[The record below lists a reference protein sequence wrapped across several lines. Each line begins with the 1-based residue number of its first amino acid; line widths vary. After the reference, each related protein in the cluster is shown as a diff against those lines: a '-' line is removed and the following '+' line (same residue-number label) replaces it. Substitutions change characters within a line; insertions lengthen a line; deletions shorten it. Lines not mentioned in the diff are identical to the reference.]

1 VYRDYQEFFYFDPPV
16 DEWTPGEPIRI
27 AAVVLRMRL
36 TISGMCEEGGLE
48 RFMGRVVYKDP

>member
-1 VYRDYQEFFYFDPPV
+1 
-16 DEWTPGEPIRI
+16 
-27 AAVVLRMRL
+27 MRL